1 MNVKSLGSIFF
12 IRNRKPMFEKGK
24 RKMTKRLFLTI
35 SAMLI
40 VMVLAMW
47 MLEKNYSE
55 INFQTRAIISAG
67 ASVLSGLISYILF
80 RDDKK

>member
-1 MNVKSLGSIFF
+1 LGSVFLYCLI
-12 IRNRKPMFEKGK
+12 NKVSQVTEGK
-24 RKMTKRLFLTI
+24 EKMTKRLFLTI

-40 VMVLAMW
+40 VLVLAMW
-47 MLEKNYSE
+47 MLEKNYAE
-55 INFQTRAIISAG
+55 IAFQTRVIIAAG